1 METGVIKTNKLDI
14 MYGVPE
20 RSILGPLFSIL
31 YVNNLYKVSNI
42 LEPVYLQMIQKEI
55 YTDRCYKNE

>member
-1 METGVIKTNKLDI
+1 MQAGVIKTNKLDI